1 MTNDK
6 QKNRQYIYILYD
18 ELGRIKCGTTNDFT
32 RRISQIAH
40 ATGLRIAKSY
50 SELSNNAPYVERKLL
65 EYFSNYRMNGTEW
78 LVAGLSFFDVVN
90 VAKELVKE
98 TQDEEVDST

>member
-1 MTNDK
+1 
-6 QKNRQYIYILYD
+6 
-18 ELGRIKCGTTNDFT
+18 
-32 RRISQIAH
+32 
-40 ATGLRIAKSY
+40 
-50 SELSNNAPYVERKLL
+50 
-65 EYFSNYRMNGTEW
+65 MNGTEW